1 MNSGLKSAFRRFHL
15 LSIIYGI
22 ASSLSWGAGDFAG
35 GLASRKVGA
44 YRAVLY
50 ADFFGLLI
58 VIAALAFYPESF
70 PSTKVALYSF
80 ISGILGSFGL
90 LVLYYSLSIGQM
102 SIAAPVSALFAA
114 LLPVMYGAFTEG
126 LPSAIQF
133 IGFAL
138 ALAAV
143 WLISQGDGG
152 FHIGKLSDL
161 KFPILAGVGFGCY
174 FIFIHNAASDPD
186 ALLWPMILS
195 RLAGTLLVFAIVLA
209 RRESFPVPREA
220 WGVVGINAT
229 LDLGGNLFF
238 ILASKAGRLDISAV
252 LSSLYPGATV
262 ILAWLILKEH
272 ISRNQVIGIA
282 LAFAAIYL
290 FAI

>member
-1 MNSGLKSAFRRFHL
+1 M
-15 LSIIYGI
+15 LSILYGI

-58 VIAALAFYPESF
+58 LLAASFFYRESF
-70 PSTKVALYSF
+70 PATSVVVNSLIGGA
-80 ISGILGSFGL
+80 LGSCGL
-90 LVLYYSLSIGQM
+90 LILYYSLSSGQM

-114 LLPVMYGAFTEG
+114 LLPVIFGAVTQG
-126 LPSAIQF
+126 LPSMFQL

-186 ALLWPMILS
+186 ALLWPLILS
-195 RLAGTLLVFAIVLA
+195 RLAGTLLVFGIVLA
-209 RRESFPVPREA
+209 RRESFPVPRDA

-229 LDLGGNLFF
+229 LDLGGNFFF
-238 ILASKAGRLDISAV
+238 ILASKAGRLDIAAI

-272 ISRNQVIGIA
+272 ISRKQVIGIA

-290 FAI
+290 FTI

>member
-1 MNSGLKSAFRRFHL
+1 M
-15 LSIIYGI
+15 LSILYGI
-22 ASSLSWGAGDFAG
+22 ASSLTWGAGDFAG

-58 VIAALAFYPESF
+58 LAIVSIFYRESF
-70 PSTKVALYSF
+70 PNSNVVINSLIGGAL
-80 ISGILGSFGL
+80 GTCGL
-90 LVLYYSLSIGQM
+90 LILYHSLSIGQM

-114 LLPVMYGAFTEG
+114 LLPVIFGAVTQG

-174 FIFIHNAASDPD
+174 FIFIHNAVSDPD
-186 ALLWPMILS
+186 SLLWPMILS
-195 RLAGTLLVFAIVLA
+195 RLAGTLLVFLIVLA
-209 RRESFPVPREA
+209 RREPLPVPHGA
-220 WGVVGINAT
+220 WTVALINAT
-229 LDLGGNLFF
+229 LDLGGNFFF
-238 ILASKAGRLDISAV
+238 ILASKAGRLDIASI
-252 LSSLYPGATV
+252 LSSLYPGMTV
-262 ILAWLILKEH
+262 TLAWLILKER
-272 ISRNQVIGIA
+272 ISRKQVIGIA

-290 FAI
+290 FTI